1 MQERSRPLEQ
11 VKGDAWPPHL
21 GHYSVKTLLL
31 RGPEVTSCAISPG
44 EVSTLDHEVLDDTME
59 LAVFV
64 AKSFL
69 ERGKTGRENEAR
81 RGWQTGVHS
90 LAHSAFWY
98 RCSI

>member
-1 MQERSRPLEQ
+1 MHWVPLSKKGTANLNAGEKSASRAGERSCL
-11 VKGDAWPPHL
+11 ATPPRTLHCQDS
-21 GHYSVKTLLL
+21 SV

-69 ERGKTGRENEAR
+69 ERGKTGRENEAISR
-81 RGWQTGVHS
+81 CQTG
-90 LAHSAFWY
+90 L
-98 RCSI
+98 